1 MCPKHLREDFFMKR
15 RFILLLAVIT
25 LLTAISPNQA
35 HASVQI
41 SLPSANLAGPQST
54 TLPRAE
60 KDNRAEILK
69 AYLEQYNSPL
79 ADHADTFIKE
89 ADANNLD
96 WKWVV
101 AISGVESGFGEAIPP
116 YSYNAWGYNIYGNNT
131 RSFASW
137 DDGITTVS
145 TALRQVYMNQR
156 GATNIYQI
164 GSSYAADPA
173 WAYKVH
179 GYVDDIVLY
188 AKRFDKPTLS
198 ISL

>member
-1 MCPKHLREDFFMKR
+1 MKN
-15 RFILLLAVIT
+15 ITKLLLTIFAT
-25 LLTAISPNQA
+25 TMLFGLSSTNEAY
-35 HASVQI
+35 ASQI
-41 SLPSANLAGPQST
+41 SLQSANLAGAQST
-54 TLPRAE
+54 TLPTV
-60 KDNRAEILK
+60 KQDNRAEILK

-173 WAYKVH
+173 WANKVQ
-179 GYVDDIVLY
+179 GYADDIDQY
-188 AKRFDKPTLS
+188 SKRFDKPTLS

>member
-15 RFILLLAVIT
+15 RVILLLAVIT
-25 LLTAISPNQA
+25 LLTAISPKQA
-35 HASVQI
+35 HAFDQI
-41 SLPSANLAGPQST
+41 SLPSANLAGPQAT
-54 TLPRAE
+54 TLPVAE

-69 AYLEQYNSPL
+69 SYLEQYNSPL

-101 AISGVESGFGEAIPP
+101 AISGVESNFGEAIPP

-145 TALRQVYMNQR
+145 TALRQVYMNER
-156 GATNIYQI
+156 DATNIYQI

-173 WAYKVH
+173 WAYKVQ
-179 GYVDDIVLY
+179 GYVDDIDQY
-188 AKRFDKPTLS
+188 SKRFNNPTLS